1 MPTKRPD
8 SEFLRAL
15 HGPLM
20 HDAEQEVQLALK
32 VAVLKADGRSRAE
45 IERATGATGQEIRA
59 AEARLRRVVA
69 DLRDQ

>member
-1 MPTKRPD
+1 
-8 SEFLRAL
+8 
-15 HGPLM
+15 M